1 MVRPCALLN
10 PDTRR
15 SRTRRPRRLRRSNR
29 FRRRPDPPMTSPHRD
44 RQASMTS
51 PFDYTGRI
59 VLVTGAATGMGAET
73 AALLVEAGAEVHAL
87 DIAEV
92 TGPVAGSQ
100 RVDLGDSTSIDGVL
114 DALPERID
122 AVMNCAGIP
131 GGTRFDARTVMRVN
145 FLGLRHLTEAIFD
158 RIPSGG
164 SVTSIASLAGGGWTN
179 HVAELTELLATGDF
193 RAAEAWLDGRDDLI
207 GDGYGFSKE
216 CVQYWTMWRSVTAI
230 KSGVRINSICPG
242 VTDTAIMA
250 DFRQAMG
257 DNAIE
262 MTAEAGIGRL
272 ATADEMAPAMA
283 FLGSEGAASYV
294 NGVNLDID
302 GGFMAA
308 MTTGQVDFAKYGF
321 GG

>member
-1 MVRPCALLN
+1 
-10 PDTRR
+10 
-15 SRTRRPRRLRRSNR
+15 
-29 FRRRPDPPMTSPHRD
+29 
-44 RQASMTS
+44 MTS

-131 GGTRFDARTVMRVN
+131 GGTRFDAHTVMRVN

>member
-1 MVRPCALLN
+1 
-10 PDTRR
+10 
-15 SRTRRPRRLRRSNR
+15 
-29 FRRRPDPPMTSPHRD
+29 
-44 RQASMTS
+44 MTS

-283 FLGSEGAASYV
+283 FLGNEGAASYV

-308 MTTGQVDFAKYGF
+308 MATGQVDFAKYGF

>member
-1 MVRPCALLN
+1 
-10 PDTRR
+10 
-15 SRTRRPRRLRRSNR
+15 
-29 FRRRPDPPMTSPHRD
+29 
-44 RQASMTS
+44 MTS

-59 VLVTGAATGMGAET
+59 VLITGAATGMGAET
-73 AALLVEAGAEVHAL
+73 AALLVDAGAEVHAL

-92 TGPVAGSQ
+92 TSPVAGSQ
-100 RVDLGDSTSIDGVL
+100 RVDLGDPKAIDSVL

-179 HVAELTELLATGDF
+179 HVTELTELLATGDF

-257 DNAIE
+257 DNAIK
-262 MTAEAGIGRL
+262 MTAEVGIGRL

-283 FLGSEGAASYV
+283 FLGNKGAASYV

-321 GG
+321 SG

>member
-1 MVRPCALLN
+1 
-10 PDTRR
+10 
-15 SRTRRPRRLRRSNR
+15 
-29 FRRRPDPPMTSPHRD
+29 
-44 RQASMTS
+44 MTS

-73 AALLVEAGAEVHAL
+73 AALLVDAGAEVHAL

-100 RVDLGDSTSIDGVL
+100 RVDLGDPTSIDGVL

-257 DNAIE
+257 DNAIK

-321 GG
+321 SG

>member
-1 MVRPCALLN
+1 
-10 PDTRR
+10 
-15 SRTRRPRRLRRSNR
+15 
-29 FRRRPDPPMTSPHRD
+29 
-44 RQASMTS
+44 MTS

-230 KSGVRINSICPG
+230 KSGVRINSIRPG

>member
-1 MVRPCALLN
+1 
-10 PDTRR
+10 
-15 SRTRRPRRLRRSNR
+15 
-29 FRRRPDPPMTSPHRD
+29 
-44 RQASMTS
+44 MTS

-321 GG
+321 SG

>member
-1 MVRPCALLN
+1 
-10 PDTRR
+10 
-15 SRTRRPRRLRRSNR
+15 
-29 FRRRPDPPMTSPHRD
+29 
-44 RQASMTS
+44 MTS

-59 VLVTGAATGMGAET
+59 VLITGAATGMGAET
-73 AALLVEAGAEVHAL
+73 AALLVDAGAEVHAL

-100 RVDLGDSTSIDGVL
+100 RVDLGDPKSIDSVL

>member
-1 MVRPCALLN
+1 
-10 PDTRR
+10 
-15 SRTRRPRRLRRSNR
+15 
-29 FRRRPDPPMTSPHRD
+29 
-44 RQASMTS
+44 MTS

-73 AALLVEAGAEVHAL
+73 AALLVDAGAEVHAL

-308 MTTGQVDFAKYGF
+308 MATGQVDFAKYGF

>member
-1 MVRPCALLN
+1 
-10 PDTRR
+10 
-15 SRTRRPRRLRRSNR
+15 
-29 FRRRPDPPMTSPHRD
+29 
-44 RQASMTS
+44 MTS

-73 AALLVEAGAEVHAL
+73 AALLVDAGAEVHAL

-92 TGPVAGSQ
+92 TSPVAGSQ
-100 RVDLGDSTSIDGVL
+100 RVDLGDPTSIDGVL
-114 DALPERID
+114 DALPERIN

-131 GGTRFDARTVMRVN
+131 GGTRFDAHTVMRVN

-179 HVAELTELLATGDF
+179 HVTELTELLATGDF

-257 DNAIE
+257 DNAIK

-321 GG
+321 SG

>member
-1 MVRPCALLN
+1 
-10 PDTRR
+10 
-15 SRTRRPRRLRRSNR
+15 
-29 FRRRPDPPMTSPHRD
+29 
-44 RQASMTS
+44 MTS

-158 RIPSGG
+158 HIPSGG

-283 FLGSEGAASYV
+283 FLGNKGAASYV

-321 GG
+321 SG

>member
-1 MVRPCALLN
+1 
-10 PDTRR
+10 
-15 SRTRRPRRLRRSNR
+15 
-29 FRRRPDPPMTSPHRD
+29 
-44 RQASMTS
+44 MTS

-73 AALLVEAGAEVHAL
+73 AALLVDAGAEVHAL

-100 RVDLGDSTSIDGVL
+100 RVDLGDPTSIDGVL
-114 DALPERID
+114 DALPERIN

-131 GGTRFDARTVMRVN
+131 GGTRFDAHTVMRVN

-179 HVAELTELLATGDF
+179 HVTELTELLATGDF

-230 KSGVRINSICPG
+230 KSGVRINSIRPG

-321 GG
+321 SG

>member
-1 MVRPCALLN
+1 
-10 PDTRR
+10 
-15 SRTRRPRRLRRSNR
+15 
-29 FRRRPDPPMTSPHRD
+29 
-44 RQASMTS
+44 MTS

-59 VLVTGAATGMGAET
+59 VLITGAATGMGAET
-73 AALLVEAGAEVHAL
+73 AALLVDAGAEVHAL

-92 TGPVAGSQ
+92 TSPVAGSQ
-100 RVDLGDSTSIDGVL
+100 RVDLGDPKSIDSVL

>member
-1 MVRPCALLN
+1 
-10 PDTRR
+10 
-15 SRTRRPRRLRRSNR
+15 
-29 FRRRPDPPMTSPHRD
+29 
-44 RQASMTS
+44 MTS

-73 AALLVEAGAEVHAL
+73 AALLVDAGAEVHAL

-257 DNAIE
+257 DNAIK

-283 FLGSEGAASYV
+283 FLGNKGAASYV

>member
-1 MVRPCALLN
+1 
-10 PDTRR
+10 
-15 SRTRRPRRLRRSNR
+15 
-29 FRRRPDPPMTSPHRD
+29 
-44 RQASMTS
+44 MTS

-59 VLVTGAATGMGAET
+59 VLITGAATGMGAET
-73 AALLVEAGAEVHAL
+73 AALLVDAGAEVHAL

-100 RVDLGDSTSIDGVL
+100 RVDLGDPKSIDSVL

-179 HVAELTELLATGDF
+179 HVTELTELLATGDF

-321 GG
+321 SG

>member
-1 MVRPCALLN
+1 
-10 PDTRR
+10 
-15 SRTRRPRRLRRSNR
+15 
-29 FRRRPDPPMTSPHRD
+29 
-44 RQASMTS
+44 MTS

-257 DNAIE
+257 DNAIK

-308 MTTGQVDFAKYGF
+308 MATGQVDFAKYGF

>member
-1 MVRPCALLN
+1 
-10 PDTRR
+10 
-15 SRTRRPRRLRRSNR
+15 
-29 FRRRPDPPMTSPHRD
+29 
-44 RQASMTS
+44 MTS

-73 AALLVEAGAEVHAL
+73 AALLVDAGAEVHAL

-100 RVDLGDSTSIDGVL
+100 RVDLGDPTSIDGVL
-114 DALPERID
+114 DALPDRIN

-131 GGTRFDARTVMRVN
+131 GGTRFDAHTVMRVN

-179 HVAELTELLATGDF
+179 HVTELAELLATGDF

-257 DNAIE
+257 NNAIE

-321 GG
+321 SG

>member
-1 MVRPCALLN
+1 
-10 PDTRR
+10 
-15 SRTRRPRRLRRSNR
+15 
-29 FRRRPDPPMTSPHRD
+29 
-44 RQASMTS
+44 MTS

-73 AALLVEAGAEVHAL
+73 AALLVDAGGEVHAL

-92 TGPVAGSQ
+92 TSPVAGSQ
-100 RVDLGDSTSIDGVL
+100 RVDLGDPKAIDSVL

-164 SVTSIASLAGGGWTN
+164 SVTSIASLAGGGWAN
-179 HVAELTELLATGDF
+179 HVTELTELLATGDF
-193 RAAEAWLDGRDDLI
+193 RAAEAWLDCRDDLI

-230 KSGVRINSICPG
+230 KSGVRINCICPG

-257 DNAIE
+257 DNAIK

-283 FLGSEGAASYV
+283 FLGNKDTASYV

-308 MTTGQVDFAKYGF
+308 LTTGQVDFAKYGF
-321 GG
+321 SG

>member
-1 MVRPCALLN
+1 
-10 PDTRR
+10 
-15 SRTRRPRRLRRSNR
+15 
-29 FRRRPDPPMTSPHRD
+29 
-44 RQASMTS
+44 MTS

-73 AALLVEAGAEVHAL
+73 AALLVDAGAEVHAL

-179 HVAELTELLATGDF
+179 HVTELTELLATGDF

>member
-1 MVRPCALLN
+1 
-10 PDTRR
+10 
-15 SRTRRPRRLRRSNR
+15 
-29 FRRRPDPPMTSPHRD
+29 
-44 RQASMTS
+44 MTS

-283 FLGSEGAASYV
+283 FLGSVGAASYV

>member
-1 MVRPCALLN
+1 
-10 PDTRR
+10 
-15 SRTRRPRRLRRSNR
+15 
-29 FRRRPDPPMTSPHRD
+29 
-44 RQASMTS
+44 MTS

-73 AALLVEAGAEVHAL
+73 AALLVDAGAEVHAL

-100 RVDLGDSTSIDGVL
+100 RVDLGDPTSIDGVL

-179 HVAELTELLATGDF
+179 HVTELTELLATGDF

>member
-1 MVRPCALLN
+1 
-10 PDTRR
+10 
-15 SRTRRPRRLRRSNR
+15 
-29 FRRRPDPPMTSPHRD
+29 
-44 RQASMTS
+44 MTS

-59 VLVTGAATGMGAET
+59 VLITGAATGMGAET
-73 AALLVEAGAEVHAL
+73 AALLVDAGAEVHAL

-100 RVDLGDSTSIDGVL
+100 RVDLGDPTSIDGVL
-114 DALPERID
+114 DALPERIN

-131 GGTRFDARTVMRVN
+131 GGTRFDAHTVMRVN

-179 HVAELTELLATGDF
+179 HVTELTELLATGDF

-257 DNAIE
+257 DNAIK

-321 GG
+321 SG

>member
-1 MVRPCALLN
+1 
-10 PDTRR
+10 
-15 SRTRRPRRLRRSNR
+15 
-29 FRRRPDPPMTSPHRD
+29 
-44 RQASMTS
+44 
-51 PFDYTGRI
+51 
-59 VLVTGAATGMGAET
+59 
-73 AALLVEAGAEVHAL
+73 
-87 DIAEV
+87 
-92 TGPVAGSQ
+92 
-100 RVDLGDSTSIDGVL
+100 
-114 DALPERID
+114 
-122 AVMNCAGIP
+122 
-131 GGTRFDARTVMRVN
+131 MRVN

-308 MTTGQVDFAKYGF
+308 MATGQVDFAKYGF

>member
-1 MVRPCALLN
+1 
-10 PDTRR
+10 
-15 SRTRRPRRLRRSNR
+15 
-29 FRRRPDPPMTSPHRD
+29 
-44 RQASMTS
+44 MTS

-73 AALLVEAGAEVHAL
+73 AALLVDAGAEVHAM

-100 RVDLGDSTSIDGVL
+100 RADLGDPKSIDGVL

-164 SVTSIASLAGGGWTN
+164 SVTSIASLAGGGWTI

-257 DNAIE
+257 DNAIK

>member
-1 MVRPCALLN
+1 
-10 PDTRR
+10 
-15 SRTRRPRRLRRSNR
+15 
-29 FRRRPDPPMTSPHRD
+29 
-44 RQASMTS
+44 MTS

-73 AALLVEAGAEVHAL
+73 AALLVDTGAEVHAL

-92 TGPVAGSQ
+92 TSPVAGSQ
-100 RVDLGDSTSIDGVL
+100 RVDLGDPTSIDGVL

-179 HVAELTELLATGDF
+179 HVTELTELLATGDF

-257 DNAIE
+257 DNAIK

-283 FLGSEGAASYV
+283 FLGNKGAASYV

>member
-1 MVRPCALLN
+1 
-10 PDTRR
+10 
-15 SRTRRPRRLRRSNR
+15 
-29 FRRRPDPPMTSPHRD
+29 
-44 RQASMTS
+44 MTS

-59 VLVTGAATGMGAET
+59 VLITGAATGMGAET
-73 AALLVEAGAEVHAL
+73 AALLVDAGAEVHAL

-92 TGPVAGSQ
+92 ASPVAGSQ
-100 RVDLGDSTSIDGVL
+100 RVDLGDPKAIDSVL

-179 HVAELTELLATGDF
+179 HVTELTELFATVDF

-257 DNAIE
+257 DNAIK

-283 FLGSEGAASYV
+283 FLGNKGAASYV

-321 GG
+321 SG

>member
-1 MVRPCALLN
+1 
-10 PDTRR
+10 
-15 SRTRRPRRLRRSNR
+15 
-29 FRRRPDPPMTSPHRD
+29 
-44 RQASMTS
+44 MTS

-100 RVDLGDSTSIDGVL
+100 RVDLGDSTSIDSVL

>member
-1 MVRPCALLN
+1 
-10 PDTRR
+10 
-15 SRTRRPRRLRRSNR
+15 
-29 FRRRPDPPMTSPHRD
+29 
-44 RQASMTS
+44 MTS

-73 AALLVEAGAEVHAL
+73 VALLVDAGAEVHAL

-92 TGPVAGSQ
+92 TSPVAGSQ
-100 RVDLGDSTSIDGVL
+100 RVDLGDSTSIDSVL

-179 HVAELTELLATGDF
+179 HVTELPALLATGDF

-257 DNAIE
+257 DNAIK

-283 FLGSEGAASYV
+283 FLGNKGAASYV

-308 MTTGQVDFAKYGF
+308 MTTGQGDFAKYGF

>member
-1 MVRPCALLN
+1 
-10 PDTRR
+10 
-15 SRTRRPRRLRRSNR
+15 
-29 FRRRPDPPMTSPHRD
+29 
-44 RQASMTS
+44 MTS

-59 VLVTGAATGMGAET
+59 VLITGAATGMGAET
-73 AALLVEAGAEVHAL
+73 AALLVDAGAEVHAL

-257 DNAIE
+257 DNAIK

>member
-1 MVRPCALLN
+1 
-10 PDTRR
+10 
-15 SRTRRPRRLRRSNR
+15 
-29 FRRRPDPPMTSPHRD
+29 
-44 RQASMTS
+44 MTS

-59 VLVTGAATGMGAET
+59 VLITGAATGMGAET
-73 AALLVEAGAEVHAL
+73 AALLVDAGAEVHAL

-100 RVDLGDSTSIDGVL
+100 RVDLGDPKSIDGVL

-257 DNAIE
+257 DNAIK

>member
-1 MVRPCALLN
+1 
-10 PDTRR
+10 
-15 SRTRRPRRLRRSNR
+15 
-29 FRRRPDPPMTSPHRD
+29 
-44 RQASMTS
+44 MTS

-179 HVAELTELLATGDF
+179 HVTELTELLATGDF

-308 MTTGQVDFAKYGF
+308 MATGQVDFAKYGF

>member
-1 MVRPCALLN
+1 
-10 PDTRR
+10 
-15 SRTRRPRRLRRSNR
+15 
-29 FRRRPDPPMTSPHRD
+29 
-44 RQASMTS
+44 MTS

-100 RVDLGDSTSIDGVL
+100 RVDLGDPTSIDGVL

>member
-1 MVRPCALLN
+1 
-10 PDTRR
+10 
-15 SRTRRPRRLRRSNR
+15 
-29 FRRRPDPPMTSPHRD
+29 
-44 RQASMTS
+44 MTS

-73 AALLVEAGAEVHAL
+73 AALLVDTGAEVHAL

-92 TGPVAGSQ
+92 TGPVASSQ
-100 RVDLGDSTSIDGVL
+100 RVDLGDSTSIDSVL

-131 GGTRFDARTVMRVN
+131 GGTRFAARTVMRVN

-257 DNAIE
+257 DNAIK

-283 FLGSEGAASYV
+283 FLGNKGAASYV

>member
-1 MVRPCALLN
+1 
-10 PDTRR
+10 
-15 SRTRRPRRLRRSNR
+15 
-29 FRRRPDPPMTSPHRD
+29 
-44 RQASMTS
+44 MTS

-73 AALLVEAGAEVHAL
+73 AALLVNAGAEVHAM

-179 HVAELTELLATGDF
+179 HVTELTELLATGDF

-321 GG
+321 SG

>member
-1 MVRPCALLN
+1 
-10 PDTRR
+10 
-15 SRTRRPRRLRRSNR
+15 
-29 FRRRPDPPMTSPHRD
+29 
-44 RQASMTS
+44 MTS

-308 MTTGQVDFAKYGF
+308 MATGQVDFAKYGF

>member
-1 MVRPCALLN
+1 M
-10 PDTRR
+10 TR
-15 SRTRRPRRLRRSNR
+15 
-29 FRRRPDPPMTSPHRD
+29 
-44 RQASMTS
+44 
-51 PFDYTGRI
+51 PFDYTGRT
-59 VLVTGAATGMGAET
+59 VVVTGAATGMGAET
-73 AALLVEAGAEVHAL
+73 AALLADAGAEVHAL

-92 TGPVAGSQ
+92 TGPVASSA
-100 RVDLGDSTSIDGVL
+100 RVDLGDPTSINGVL
-114 DALPERID
+114 DALPRRIH

-145 FLGLRHLTEAIFD
+145 FLGLRHLTESIFD

-164 SVTSIASLAGGGWTN
+164 SVTNIASLAGGGWTN
-179 HVAELTELLATGDF
+179 HVSELGELLATGDF
-193 RAAEAWLDGRDDLI
+193 AAAETWLDGRNDLI

-230 KSGVRINSICPG
+230 KAGVRINSICPG

-283 FLGSEGAASYV
+283 FLGSDSAASYV

-308 MTTGQVDFAKYGF
+308 MATGQVDFAKYGF

>member
-1 MVRPCALLN
+1 
-10 PDTRR
+10 
-15 SRTRRPRRLRRSNR
+15 
-29 FRRRPDPPMTSPHRD
+29 
-44 RQASMTS
+44 MTS

-73 AALLVEAGAEVHAL
+73 AALLVDAGAEVHAL